1 MSAAAAVVFPASLV
15 NIIFYSLALKWTVG
29 LKTHDCKCAKEWR
42 LEYMNA
48 YFIMAIFGSLLTI
61 AAVFKKQLF
70 PLIFKY
76 WVPLMTLASVLYAGI
91 GLSYLVDLYKRKCE
105 CAKGAQMRFMYI
117 MAIIQVIALGL
128 GFIGLAY
135 LRARHVV

>member
-1 MSAAAAVVFPASLV
+1 MSASVIIPGSLV

-29 LKTHDCKCAKEWR
+29 LRTRDCKCAKEWR
-42 LEYMNA
+42 LQYMNA

-61 AAVFKKQLF
+61 TAVFRKQLF

-76 WVPLMTLASVLYAGI
+76 WVPVMMLASVLYGGI
-91 GLSYLVDLYKRKCE
+91 GLSYLVDLKKKKCE
-105 CAKGAQMRFMYI
+105 CARGAQMNFMYV

-128 GFIGLAY
+128 GVIGLAY
-135 LRARHVV
+135 LRARHL